1 MDENFDAIEIE
12 LRKGFIVVEPDLAF
26 FTEDNS
32 FPIFLKDF
40 MEKLLNNIKEAML
53 DKEATEF
60 KEARDFFKRF
70 FQTIF
75 NAINFRL
82 LDYRSISF
90 LTNFLLLIN
99 NWLLMVQQGN
109 LSSFFGFTEEDIE
122 KLKISNKDLS
132 EIITLNLDVENLHNL
147 ANRLIKKAE
156 LILASTP
163 SSFKISENFFNAL
176 KKETSK

>member
-1 MDENFDAIEIE
+1 MDENFDAVEIE
-12 LRKGFIVVEPDLAF
+12 LRKGFIAVEPDLAF

-32 FPIFLKDF
+32 FPMFLKDF

-60 KEARDFFKRF
+60 KEVQNYFKRF

-90 LTNFLLLIN
+90 LTNFSLLIN

-109 LSSFFGFTEEDIE
+109 LLSFFGLSEEDIDR
-122 KLKISNKDLS
+122 LKASSKDLG

-147 ANRLIKKAE
+147 TNRLIKKAE

-163 SSFKISENFFNAL
+163 SNFKISEHFFNVL
-176 KKETSK
+176 KKETSE